1 LKRTYILALFFLA
14 FVFNSCGGKN
24 KIVGEW
30 TLMDIDYT
38 EHLKNID
45 PILKESF
52 IDAMDRQSAN
62 ILNKTFFKFEEP
74 DVFTITSPK
83 FDGTIATNLG
93 RWAMNDAKDSIVI
106 ENGEL
111 ESYAVF
117 YTEDNTL
124 LFHSG
129 EKPFRILTL
138 VKK

>member
-1 LKRTYILALFFLA
+1 
-14 FVFNSCGGKN
+14 
-24 KIVGEW
+24 
-30 TLMDIDYT
+30 
-38 EHLKNID
+38 
-45 PILKESF
+45 
-52 IDAMDRQSAN
+52 
-62 ILNKTFFKFEEP
+62 LNKTFFKFEEP